1 LVRKLYTYTI
11 EENIKIKQVVYT
23 FSGKKYTESFVAVKS
38 DVVFSSII
46 ITNIL
51 KMVKSTKANARAKH
65 FWVENN

>member
-1 LVRKLYTYTI
+1 MLQL
-11 EENIKIKQVVYT
+11 
-23 FSGKKYTESFVAVKS
+23 KS

-51 KMVKSTKANARAKH
+51 KIVKSAKANTRAKH